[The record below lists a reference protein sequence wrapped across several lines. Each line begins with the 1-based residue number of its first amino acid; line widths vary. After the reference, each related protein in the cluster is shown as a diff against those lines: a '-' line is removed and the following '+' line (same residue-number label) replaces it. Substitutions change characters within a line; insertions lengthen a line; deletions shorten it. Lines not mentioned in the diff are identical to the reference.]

1 MRIETILLI
10 LFPIITAIV
19 SSYLTYYFTVKSK
32 KSEAIL
38 KFKEEKYSNLL
49 ILLQGF
55 VGKTASGNT
64 KRKFFE
70 EQYKSWL
77 YCSDGV
83 VKAMNEMVQLV
94 IDSRGKEPD
103 PEKGKKAIGNIVLE
117 MRKDLLGKTGLNS
130 EDFRYTDVIEYKEF
144 AVKDQ
149 D

>member
-1 MRIETILLI
+1 MNTTTILLVLI
-10 LFPIITAIV
+10 PIATAVI
-19 SSYLTYYFTVKSK
+19 SSYLTYFFAIKSNK
-32 KSEAIL
+32 NEAIL

-55 VGKTASGNT
+55 VGKTTSGDT

-83 VKAMNEMVQLV
+83 VKAINEMVQLV

-103 PEKGKKAIGNIVLE
+103 AEKGKKAIGNIVLE
-117 MRKDLLGKTGLNS
+117 MRKDLLGKTDLTADN
-130 EDFRYTDVIEYKEF
+130 FRYTDVIE
-144 AVKDQ
+144 
-149 D
+149 